1 MMMSVTTPTIFRQ
14 GFELMLA
21 QHPCA
26 HIQTHTQEKSPAS
39 ANYGY
44 ANPMKHWGACMA
56 TTQALGTS
64 VDKFT

>member
-1 MMMSVTTPTIFRQ
+1 
-14 GFELMLA
+14 MLA

-26 HIQTHTQEKSPAS
+26 HIQTHTQEKSPAA

-64 VDKFT
+64 ADKFT